1 MTIDANSPV
10 PLYQQIANHVR
21 HVVAA
26 GVYRPGEMI
35 PSVRALALELGVN
48 PNTVQRAYE
57 QLERE
62 GLVHARRGLGMF
74 VSKEGA
80 ASAQSQSEAAV
91 YAEFAEGIRV
101 GQDAKL
107 SNSRIRANFQK
118 AWKEAYAQ
126 TRSSSK

>member
-10 PLYQQIANHVR
+10 PLYKQIANHVR

-74 VSKEGA
+74 VTKEGA

-101 GQDAKL
+101 GQDANL

-118 AWKEAYAQ
+118 AWKEAHAQ

>member
-10 PLYQQIANHVR
+10 PVYQQIANHVR

-26 GVYRPGEMI
+26 GVYRPSELI
-35 PSVRALALELGVN
+35 PSVRALALDLGVN

-57 QLERE
+57 LLERE

-74 VSKEGA
+74 VTKEGA
-80 ASAQSQSEAAV
+80 ASAQSQSETAV

-101 GQDAKL
+101 GQDAHL
-107 SNSRIRANFQK
+107 SQSRIRSSFQR
-118 AWKEAYAQ
+118 AWKAAYAPS
-126 TRSSSK
+126 RSSSK

>member
-35 PSVRALALELGVN
+35 QSVRALALELGVN

-74 VSKEGA
+74 VTKEGA

-101 GQDAKL
+101 GQNANL

-118 AWKEAYAQ
+118 AWKEACAR

>member
-35 PSVRALALELGVN
+35 PSVRALALELAVN

-74 VSKEGA
+74 VTKEGA

-101 GQDAKL
+101 GQNANL

-118 AWKEAYAQ
+118 AWKEANAK